1 MWVLLWADME
11 GMSRVADHCECW
23 PVFLEYWR
31 AGRRKFTGEVVAAA
45 TGLLQGGASA
55 VFVVNRHGL
64 GWPNVLWDELLER
77 VVPAD
82 DDAWGEGFDAMFQ
95 IGFHA
100 RAGTVDGFV
109 SHTMVP
115 GLRVAVDGAPVTEC
129 HIWAWLAGLP
139 VLGIAGDAAMGG
151 QLDAGL
157 DGTPF
162 LEVKR
167 SVSRTETTPIHHDPD
182 GSLNALREFA
192 RHCGQAPPA
201 PAPGLPSRFT
211 FAVSMDPELS
221 SQAEGRHGLTR
232 ASASVLSKQAEDW
245 GRDAQ
250 PALEAAMA
258 AALRPL
264 LAAQADLDLSSE
276 AAMNRQDPAKLQRF
290 RAFFVDW
297 VQADEPTWRS

>member
-1 MWVLLWADME
+1 
-11 GMSRVADHCECW
+11 
-23 PVFLEYWR
+23 
-31 AGRRKFTGEVVAAA
+31 
-45 TGLLQGGASA
+45 
-55 VFVVNRHGL
+55 
-64 GWPNVLWDELLER
+64 
-77 VVPAD
+77 
-82 DDAWGEGFDAMFQ
+82 
-95 IGFHA
+95 
-100 RAGTVDGFV
+100 
-109 SHTMVP
+109 
-115 GLRVAVDGAPVTEC
+115 
-129 HIWAWLAGLP
+129 
-139 VLGIAGDAAMGG
+139 MGG

-211 FAVSMDPELS
+211 FAVSMDHKLS